1 MKYKVGDKVR
11 IKSRK
16 WYEANKGSNG
26 RSEFN
31 GLGFLDAM
39 VKFCGKEA
47 TIIQSDRDGTYL
59 LDIGDTYWFNDEMLE
74 DPNLD
79 NSKNTS
85 ASEQVIKDIAD
96 VIKSHNLGVSVS
108 EKDGKLIIEPL
119 KVENDLEK
127 GTYVMVTNN
136 TDNEPWTLRQYLGKG
151 YCDIFKT
158 GGFNLPAEQF
168 KYIVEFDKFDPN
180 DIEKSLKYNIV
191 K

>member
-11 IKSRK
+11 IKSEE
-16 WYEANKGSNG
+16 WYAAHRCSNG
-26 RSEFN
+26 YAEFD
-31 GLGFLDAM
+31 GLKFSDIM
-39 VKFCGKEA
+39 VKFCRKEA
-47 TIIQSDRDGTYL
+47 TIIRSDRDGTYL

-85 ASEQVIKDIAD
+85 ASEQLIKDIAD

-119 KVENDLEK
+119 KVNDDLPIDTPCMVSEEGEWCLKYYAGNQKCYCDGYETAEK
-127 GTYVMVTNN
+127 GTASY
-136 TDNEPWTLRQYLGKG
+136 
-151 YCDIFKT
+151 
-158 GGFNLPAEQF
+158 
-168 KYIVEFDKFDPN
+168 KYIIPFDKFDPN
-180 DIEKSLKYNIV
+180 HIVNSIKYNIV